1 MSHSVRVADYI
12 MSAVAGAGVRH
23 VFLLPGG
30 GAMHLVDA
38 LGQNPDLT
46 YVPNHHEQACT
57 IAAEAYGRVNEN
69 LGVALVTTGPGATNA
84 ITGVVGAWIEST
96 PLLVISGQVKRADLL
111 GDSGLR
117 QNGVQEV
124 GIVAMVESVTK
135 YAVTVDDPAQIRF
148 HMEKALH
155 LARSGRQGPVW
166 IDVPLDV
173 QASLVE
179 PERLP
184 GFTPAESVPA
194 GTNAAAEVSELSANV
209 AKTLAR
215 LATAKRP
222 LILAGHG
229 IRLAGAAQDFQAL
242 VETCGIPVVTT
253 WNALDLLPSTHR
265 LNVGKPGVVA
275 LRAPNFALQNCDLL
289 ISVGCR
295 LDNVITAYN
304 PQGFARAADKVVVDI
319 DPAELAKLDLC
330 GQITPICADARAF
343 LAELARQRS
352 DHIFPAWNDWQK
364 TCQDW
369 KQRYPLLEGTPFPE
383 SGPISHYQL
392 ADALS
397 EALPEEATIATG
409 SSGLGIEAFYT
420 AFRNK
425 RGQRVFLTSGLGS
438 MGYGLPAA
446 IGACM
451 ARDKSK
457 TILIESDGS
466 LQLNVQEMAT
476 IAGLHLPIIMFI
488 MNNNGYASIRNTQR
502 NYFQGRYVAT
512 GPDSGLHLP
521 DAQNIAQAFGIAAMQ
536 ISAIADLPS
545 GLEKALAHPGPLV
558 CEILL
563 QPDEMLWPKVAALPQ
578 ANGSM
583 LSMPLEDMSP
593 LLSLEQLSAEMLIPL
608 HPASLAARRND

>member
-1 MSHSVRVADYI
+1 LPPKPTAG
-12 MSAVAGAGVRH
+12 SAR
-23 VFLLPGG
+23 
-30 GAMHLVDA
+30 
-38 LGQNPDLT
+38 
-46 YVPNHHEQACT
+46 
-57 IAAEAYGRVNEN
+57 
-69 LGVALVTTGPGATNA
+69 TTGPGATTA

-135 YAVTVDDPAQIRF
+135 YAVTVDDPELIRF

-179 PERLP
+179 PERLR
-184 GFTPAESVPA
+184 GFTPDEAATTDTSDLAA
-194 GTNAAAEVSELSANV
+194 GVT
-209 AKTLAR
+209 KTLAR

-229 IRLAGAAQDFQAL
+229 IRLAGAAKNFLAL
-242 VETCGIPVVTT
+242 VEACGIPVVTT
-253 WNALDLLPSTHR
+253 WNALDLLPGTHP

-295 LDNVITAYN
+295 LDNIITAYN

-330 GQITPICADARAF
+330 GQLTAICADAGGF
-343 LAELARQRS
+343 IAEFARQRS
-352 DHIFPAWNDWQK
+352 NHIFPTWHDWQK
-364 TCQDW
+364 TCQSW
-369 KQRYPLLEGTPFPE
+369 KQRYPLLEGTPFPS

-451 ARDKSK
+451 ARDKTK
-457 TILIESDGS
+457 TLLIESDGS
-466 LQLNVQEMAT
+466 LQLNLQEMAT
-476 IAGLHLPIIMFI
+476 IAGLQLPIIMFI

-521 DAQNIAQAFGIAAMQ
+521 EAQRIAQAFGIAAMQ
-536 ISAIADLPS
+536 ISAIADLPA
-545 GLEKALAHPGPLV
+545 GLEQALAHPGPLV

-563 QPDEMLWPKVAALPQ
+563 QPDEVLWPKVAALPQ

-583 LSMPLEDMSP
+583 LSMPLEDMTP
-593 LLSLEQLSAEMLIPL
+593 LLTLEQLSSEMLIPL
-608 HPASLAARRND
+608 SEASIRARS